1 MNEFLRLLPP
11 SVALRRFLEEVTDEM
26 RLPTEKVPTERALG
40 RVLAQDV
47 LAESPLPSFRR
58 STVDGFA
65 VRASDTFGASPSLP
79 AYLSLAGEVPMGG
92 VAQTPVGPRQAEVVH
107 TGGMIPD
114 GADSVVMVEDTQTPR
129 PGEVEIMKPS
139 AVGQNVLQVGE
150 DVQPGEAVLSF
161 GARIRPQEIGG
172 LMALGV
178 IEVVVSKRP
187 RVGILSTGDEVIP
200 PGETP
205 APGQVRDVNSFM
217 LGALVERAGGI
228 PRSYGIL
235 PDQRARLLEAAR
247 EAHSQ
252 SDLVIIAAG
261 SSVSTRDMTAG
272 VIQELGA
279 PGVLVHGIA
288 IKPGKPTILARS
300 GRVPVIGLPGNPIS
314 ALVVAGLFV
323 PPVLARLQGVA
334 GPELTP
340 HVTARLTTNV
350 ASEAGREDYFAVR
363 LIASPDGW
371 LAEPVFGRSNLIFTL
386 VRAHGLVRIA
396 PEATGVG
403 AGEAVQV
410 RLM

>member
-1 MNEFLRLLPP
+1 
-11 SVALRRFLEEVTDEM
+11 
-26 RLPTEKVPTERALG
+26 
-40 RVLAQDV
+40 
-47 LAESPLPSFRR
+47 
-58 STVDGFA
+58 
-65 VRASDTFGASPSLP
+65 
-79 AYLSLAGEVPMGG
+79 
-92 VAQTPVGPRQAEVVH
+92 
-107 TGGMIPD
+107 
-114 GADSVVMVEDTQTPR
+114 
-129 PGEVEIMKPS
+129 
-139 AVGQNVLQVGE
+139 
-150 DVQPGEAVLSF
+150 
-161 GARIRPQEIGG
+161 
-172 LMALGV
+172 MALGV

-235 PDQRARLLEAAR
+235 PDQRALLLEAAR
-247 EAHSQ
+247 EAHAQ

-288 IKPGKPTILARS
+288 IKPGKPTILARA

-340 HVTARLTTNV
+340 HMTARLTTNV

-403 AGEAVQV
+403 AGELVQV
-410 RLM
+410 RLL

>member
-1 MNEFLRLLPP
+1 MNEFLRLVPP
-11 SVALRRFLEEVTDEM
+11 SVALRHFLEHITDDM
-26 RLPTEKVPTERALG
+26 RLATETIPTEGALG

-79 AYLSLAGEVPMGG
+79 AYLDLAGEVPMGG
-92 VAQTPVGPRQAEVVH
+92 VAETPVGPRQAEIVH
-107 TGGMIPD
+107 TGGMIPE
-114 GADSVVMVEDTQTPR
+114 GADAVVMVEDTQTPR
-129 PGEVEIMKPS
+129 PGEVEVMKPA

-150 DVQPGEAVLSF
+150 DVQPGEAVLST
-161 GARIRPQEIGG
+161 GARLRPQEIGG

-178 IEVVVSKRP
+178 IEVVVSRRP

-200 PGETP
+200 PAETP
-205 APGQVRDVNSFM
+205 APGQVRDVNSFT
-217 LGALVERAGGI
+217 LGGLVERAGGI

-247 EAHSQ
+247 HAHAQ
-252 SDLVIIAAG
+252 SDFVIIAAG
-261 SSVSTRDMTAG
+261 SSVSTRDMTAD

-288 IKPGKPTILARS
+288 IKPGKPTILARA

-323 PPVLARLQGVA
+323 PPALARLQGVA

-340 HVTARLTTNV
+340 YLTARLTTNM
-350 ASEAGREDYFAVR
+350 ASEAGREDYVAVR

-403 AGEAVQV
+403 AGEPVQV

>member
-11 SVALRRFLEEVTDEM
+11 SQALHRFLEHITDDM
-26 RLPTEKVPTERALG
+26 RLSTEKIPTGEALG

-92 VAQTPVGPRQAEVVH
+92 EAQTPVAPRQAEVVH

-114 GADSVVMVEDTQTPR
+114 GADAVVMVEDTQTPR
-129 PGEVEIMKPS
+129 QGEVEVMKPA

-161 GARIRPQEIGG
+161 GARLRPQEIGG

-187 RVGILSTGDEVIP
+187 RVGILSTGDEVVP
-200 PGETP
+200 PGQTP
-205 APGQVRDVNSFM
+205 GPGQVRDVNSYM
-217 LGALVERAGGI
+217 LGALVERSGGI

-247 EAHSQ
+247 LAHGQ

-261 SSVSTRDMTAG
+261 SSVSTRDMTAD

-288 IKPGKPTILARS
+288 IKPGKPTILAQA

-340 HVTARLTTNV
+340 HVTARLTMNV

-410 RLM
+410 RLT